1 MVSYEQAHWVEEPI
15 RVESMT
21 DEESGLDNLLEA
33 YGRACPDV
41 EPSAGFMPAI
51 WQRIEARRSFWF
63 VFQREARAVMTA
75 SAALFVVLLVL
86 NLFVGSQNHL
96 AASTYADA
104 LMADHTAEKTYYTE
118 AIRSTPAASQ
128 VSDFSRH

>member
-1 MVSYEQAHWVEEPI
+1 
-15 RVESMT
+15 MT
-21 DEESGLDNLLEA
+21 DEDSGLNNLLEA
-33 YGRACPDV
+33 YGRACPDI
-41 EPSAGFMPAI
+41 EPSASFMPAI

-86 NLFVGSQNHL
+86 NFFSGSQSL
-96 AASTYADA
+96 LTASTYADA

-118 AIRSTPAASQ
+118 AIRSTPAVPE
-128 VSDFSRH
+128 VSDFSPH